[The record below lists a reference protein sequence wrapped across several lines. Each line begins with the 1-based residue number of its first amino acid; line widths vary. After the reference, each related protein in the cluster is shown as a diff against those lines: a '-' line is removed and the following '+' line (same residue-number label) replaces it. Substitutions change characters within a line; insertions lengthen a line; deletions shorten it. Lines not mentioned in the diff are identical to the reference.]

1 MKADSIRIR
10 LDEEFEA
17 GVRAVRSE
25 TATGPITEPIDFVVF
40 ECIVGTSAMRE
51 VFTLPVA
58 LRVFVAKSPGGSIAH
73 RWHTTFDGSRPSPS
87 TRMQVG
93 RYRSRT

>member
-10 LDEEFEA
+10 LDDEEFEA

-40 ECIVGTSAMRE
+40 ECIVGTSAIRE
-51 VFTLPVA
+51 V
-58 LRVFVAKSPGGSIAH
+58 
-73 RWHTTFDGSRPSPS
+73 
-87 TRMQVG
+87 
-93 RYRSRT
+93 